1 MYCEAFATWTGAT
14 KKMQK
19 NGPVV
24 RKRIGR
30 TSSMVQSPYFMVQ
43 KHAFDQMR
51 HMATEFGMTPSSRT
65 RITQTGDDG
74 DDNPFL

>member
-1 MYCEAFATWTGAT
+1 
-14 KKMQK
+14 
-19 NGPVV
+19 
-24 RKRIGR
+24 
-30 TSSMVQSPYFMVQ
+30 MVA

-65 RITQTGDDG
+65 RITTIDGDT